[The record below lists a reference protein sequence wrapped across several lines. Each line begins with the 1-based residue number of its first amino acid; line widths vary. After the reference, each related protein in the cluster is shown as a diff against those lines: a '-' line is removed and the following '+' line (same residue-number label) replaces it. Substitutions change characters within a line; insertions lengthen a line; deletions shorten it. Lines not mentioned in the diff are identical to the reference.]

1 MNKKGISL
9 LLLSAMLFSVSGCG
23 NTAKRANNN
32 QSSEKKEEKN
42 ENKMT
47 IADVDL
53 NDPDLEEKW
62 KKRATLWNKNHFR
75 IQWGTLYFRIGNCT
89 Y

>member
-23 NTAKRANNN
+23 NTAKRADNK

-53 NDPDLEEKW
+53 N
-62 KKRATLWNKNHFR
+62 
-75 IQWGTLYFRIGNCT
+75 CT